1 MSKKE
6 ELIESALNLFASKGY
21 DNVGVQK
28 IVESVG
34 VQKPTLYYYFKSKEG
49 LLDAI
54 LTEKFLPFLNELKK
68 INYNGDIVLTLE
80 NIIFKYFDFAKQN
93 SNFYRIILNLTF
105 APENSQAYNLTAEY
119 LKKEY
124 LILEN
129 IFLEAEKQHGNMKG
143 KSKMFSYS
151 FLGIINSAITYYF
164 HTKNKQELNII
175 NAQILCKQFM
185 HGIFS

>member
-6 ELIESALNLFASKGY
+6 EMIESAIDLFATEGY

-49 LLDAI
+49 LLDSI
-54 LTEKFLPFLNELKK
+54 LSEKFLPFLSKLEQIK
-68 INYNGDIVLTLE
+68 YNGDIVLTLE
-80 NIIFKYFDFAKQN
+80 KIVFLYFDFAKKN

-105 APENSQAYNLTAEY
+105 APENSQAYQSTIKY
-119 LKKEY
+119 LEKEY
-124 LILEN
+124 LLIEK

-143 KSKMFSYS
+143 RSKMFSYS
-151 FLGIINSAITYYF
+151 FIGIINSAITYYF
-164 HTKNKQELNII
+164 HTKNKEELNID
-175 NAQILCKQFM
+175 NARKLSKQFM